1 MCFHFFVELNF
12 LRDYGRGTFS
22 CAVILRAVFLF
33 QTLDNLEDSSDI
45 LENVGDV
52 LVETLHALTGLREV
66 IVHGLQSGLRN
77 DAPDIAIAMRQK
89 VKCSMIY
96 LFFH

>member
-1 MCFHFFVELNF
+1 MVWLFVELNF
-12 LRDYGRGTFS
+12 IRHNGCGTLS
-22 CAVILRAVFLF
+22 CAVILSDVFLF
-33 QTLDNLEDSSDI
+33 QTLDNLEDSSDV

-52 LVETLHALTGLREV
+52 LVETLHGLTGLREV
-66 IVHGLQSGLRN
+66 IVHGLHSGLRN

-89 VKCSMIY
+89 VMCFMIY